1 MDCFRKW
8 TSQSKVVR
16 IKPSLNQTLMKTKIS
31 IALILSM
38 LFTATAFASFRDVSS
53 AHQNSEA
60 IDYVESL
67 GIVEGYPDGTYKPD
81 APINR
86 AEFTKIIIASTY
98 SQNELDTC
106 NTSSFSDVGD
116 GAWFT
121 PYVCIAEQEGIIG
134 GYPDGT
140 FGYANNITFAEA
152 SKIITN
158 TLIEPTTEGTDIW
171 YKPYVKKLEDHSAI
185 PTTIEDFSHKI
196 TRGEMAEMIWR
207 LKENILNQDSR
218 TYNELN
224 DILENG
230 GTHVSG
236 TSFELDMINYEFS
249 ETELRVNQGDTI
261 TVTLNSVVG
270 THNFTIAGYDVESLT
285 ITSGNTTEVTFVA
298 TIKGTFEYYC
308 SVADHRALGMVGNLI
323 VE

>member
-1 MDCFRKW
+1 
-8 TSQSKVVR
+8 
-16 IKPSLNQTLMKTKIS
+16 MKTRIS

-38 LFTATAFASFRDVSS
+38 LFTATAFASFRDVDSS
-53 AHQNSEA
+53 HQNSEA

-67 GIVEGYPDGTYKPD
+67 GIVQGYPDGTFKPD
-81 APINR
+81 IPINR
-86 AEFTKIIIASTY
+86 AEFTKIVIASTY
-98 SQNELDTC
+98 TQSELDSC

-116 GAWFT
+116 GAWFL
-121 PYVCIAEQEGIIG
+121 PYVCLAEQKGIIG

-140 FGYANNITFAEA
+140 FGFANLITFAEA

-185 PTTIEDFSHKI
+185 PTTIENFSHKL
-196 TRGEMAEMIWR
+196 TRGEMAEIIWR
-207 LKENILNQDSR
+207 LMENIRNMETS
-218 TYNELN
+218 TYN
-224 DILENG
+224 ILDGITTNG
-230 GTHVSG
+230 TVTHEAA
-236 TSFELDMINYEFS
+236 FELDMINYEFS
-249 ETELRVNQGDTI
+249 ETELVVQQGDTV
-261 TVTLNSVVG
+261 TVVLNSVVG

-298 TIKGTFEYYC
+298 TIKGTFEFYC
-308 SVADHRALGMVGNLI
+308 SVDDHRELGMVGNLI

>member
-1 MDCFRKW
+1 
-8 TSQSKVVR
+8 
-16 IKPSLNQTLMKTKIS
+16 MKTKIS
-31 IALILSM
+31 IALIASM

-67 GIVEGYPDGTYKPD
+67 GIVQGYPDGTYKPD
-81 APINR
+81 SPINR
-86 AEFTKIIIASTY
+86 AEFTKIVIASQYT
-98 SQNELDTC
+98 QGELDSC
-106 NTSSFSDVGD
+106 NSTSFSDVGD

-121 PYVCIAEQEGIIG
+121 PYVCLAEQKGIIG

-140 FGYANNITFAEA
+140 FGFANNITFAEA

-158 TLIEPTTEGTDIW
+158 TLVEKTTEGTDIW
-171 YKPYVKKLEDHSAI
+171 YKPYVKKLEDQSAI
-185 PTTIEDFSHKI
+185 PTTIEDFSHKL
-196 TRGEMAEMIWR
+196 TRGEMAEIIWR
-207 LKENILNQDSR
+207 LEENIFNLDSR
-218 TYNELN
+218 TYNELK

-230 GTHVSG
+230 GSHVVG
-236 TSFELDMINYEFS
+236 PSFELDMTNYEFS
-249 ETELRVNQGDTI
+249 ETELIVQQGDTV

-270 THNFTIAGYDVESLT
+270 THNFVVEGYDVESLT

-298 TIKGTFEYYC
+298 TKKGTYEFYC
-308 SVADHRALGMVGNLI
+308 SVGDHRALGMVGTLF